1 MSKAH
6 PKDITFRQCKYFD
19 VDLFND
25 DMGNIN
31 WERLLL
37 IPTVND
43 AWDFF
48 YSEVMN
54 VINKHAPLKTVRVK
68 GTSLPWI
75 NSELISLF
83 KRRDVAWAKFRL
95 TRNQSDWEIY
105 RQLRNSSKTKTRN
118 AKSEYY
124 KN

>member
-1 MSKAH
+1 MYKVH
-6 PKDITFRQCKYFD
+6 PKDITFRQCEYFD
-19 VDLFND
+19 VNLFND

-31 WERLLL
+31 WQRLSL

-68 GTSLPWI
+68 GTRLPWI

-83 KRRDVAWAKFRL
+83 KQRDVA
-95 TRNQSDWEIY
+95 
-105 RQLRNSSKTKTRN
+105 
-118 AKSEYY
+118 
-124 KN
+124 